1 MSRSSARAQQAARL
15 SQVVPATRAAELE
28 AAYAADRWEA
38 ERLGVPA
45 RRGRDRVSFA
55 GISQPWLRGAVKRWA
70 RWRLATGCS
79 FMTIAAGA
87 LALSRF
93 STFLAQAD
101 PDADETAVTRPLIE
115 AYLAWL
121 AGSGLAPN
129 TRSGSMIFLRGFL
142 EDNRRFLWLPAVP
155 SQAAIYYDDLP
166 RRDKPRPRFVPE
178 VVMAQ
183 LEAETNLAQLDPATR
198 NLVVLL
204 IEAGLRA
211 GDACTLAFDPL
222 VPDSVGW
229 PCLRFHDSKVGLEQ
243 VVPLSAKGVAAVR
256 AQQDV
261 VRQRWPAGS
270 PWLFPDLLDN
280 PDGSQPYRYLSLGR
294 RLRSWELRIGLHD
307 ETGRPIRVTAHQ
319 LRHTLGS
326 RLINAGVPQ
335 HVVQRVLGHAS
346 PQMTAIYAHLH
357 DTTVREAFER
367 YQQTRVDI
375 AGRILD
381 YDPEAPTADAEWVKH
396 NLSRVRDSLPN
407 GYCGRPPQQD
417 CPHPPA

>member
-1 MSRSSARAQQAARL
+1 MSRSSARASQTAGL

-45 RRGRDRVSFA
+45 RRGRDRVNFA
-55 GISQPWLRGAVKRWA
+55 GISQPWLRDAVKRWA

-101 PDADETAVTRPLIE
+101 PDADETAITRPLIE

-121 AGSGLAPN
+121 AGSPLAPN
-129 TRSGSMIFLRGFL
+129 TRSVSMIFLRGFL

-183 LEAETNLAQLDPATR
+183 LEAETNLAQLDPTTR

-229 PCLRFHDSKVGLEQ
+229 PCLRFYNSKVGLQQ
-243 VVPLSAKGVAAVR
+243 VVPLSVKGVAAVR

-280 PDGSQPYRYLSLGR
+280 PEGSLPYRYLSLGR
-294 RLRSWELRIGLHD
+294 RLRAWEVRIGLHD
-307 ETGRPIRVTAHQ
+307 EAGRPIRVTAHQ
-319 LRHTLGS
+319 LRHTLV
-326 RLINAGVPQ
+326 I
-335 HVVQRVLGHAS
+335 S
-346 PQMTAIYAHLH
+346 PP
-357 DTTVREAFER
+357 F
-367 YQQTRVDI
+367 
-375 AGRILD
+375 
-381 YDPEAPTADAEWVKH
+381 DP
-396 NLSRVRDSLPN
+396 LRDVS
-407 GYCGRPPQQD
+407 
-417 CPHPPA
+417 AA